1 MQLAYSNEVNGI
13 GEVEALAETSNWIEK
28 ERESDHIINLY
39 CFVRFSNFALLSP
52 APSPSSTP
60 SPTPSAHL
68 RLSLSVILFR
78 IRLQLEFIAKCLW
91 LFNVFNWKSFVFVV
105 ASGTSRLTLSL
116 SLPCLVVTSFFCP
129 GSNPAPVWSSCPCR
143 TLCLWLCQR
152 QLLLAATYH
161 N

>member
-1 MQLAYSNEVNGI
+1 MRSMASERGQLWPKQAI
-13 GEVEALAETSNWIEK
+13 GEGEW

-39 CFVRFSNFALLSP
+39 CFVLFSNFALLSP
-52 APSPSSTP
+52 AASPSP
-60 SPTPSAHL
+60 SPTPSRHL

-91 LFNVFNWKSFVFVV
+91 LFNVFNWKTFVFVV
-105 ASGTSRLTLSL
+105 ASGTSRPTLSFALSL
-116 SLPCLVVTSFFCP
+116 SLPSLVLTSFFCP
-129 GSNPAPVWSSCPCR
+129 ESNPAPVWSSCPCR
-143 TLCLWLCQR
+143 PLCLWLCQR